1 MRRHHLR
8 RSLAASAATAL
19 LLSLTAC
26 GGDDADTASDE
37 PSASESESTE
47 SGDTAAADQPDDG
60 EVVDKAEFVDDMM
73 SGVEAS
79 TTAKMTM
86 SMDFGGGT
94 MDMEGDVDYTTDPV
108 SMSVQMTQEAM
119 GPEGLEMVLV
129 DGIMYM
135 NMGQMTNNKFVEF
148 DLSDPAS
155 LPPGMGDLGNQLD
168 PLAAFEEFEPALKEV
183 TFVGTEDVDGED
195 LHHYD
200 VVMDSAKLESL
211 KDIPAEAG
219 LPEEVGYDL
228 WFDDEFRIRQMEM
241 VMDMETPVSVE
252 AQMFDWGQPVEIEA
266 PPADQIAE
274 QPSA

>member
-19 LLSLTAC
+19 LLSLAAC
-26 GGDDADTASDE
+26 GGDDSDTASDK
-37 PSASESESTE
+37 PAAAESESSE
-47 SGDTAAADQPDDG
+47 GEEAADQPDEG
-60 EVVDKAEFVDDMM
+60 ETVDNADFVDDMM
-73 SGVEAS
+73 SGIEAS
-79 TTAKMTM
+79 TTAQMTM
-86 SMDFGGGT
+86 SMDFGGGE
-94 MDMEGDVDYTTDPV
+94 MEMEGDVDYTTDPV
-108 SMSVQMTQEAM
+108 SMSVQMSQDAM
-119 GPEGLEMVLV
+119 GEEGLEMVLV

-135 NMGQMTNNKFVEF
+135 NMGKMTNNKFVEF
-148 DLSDPAS
+148 DLSDPSS

-168 PLAAFEEFEPALKEV
+168 PLAAFEEFEPALKTV
-183 TFVGTEDVDGED
+183 TFVGTEDVDGEE

-200 VVMDSAKLESL
+200 VVMDSAKLEAL
-211 KDIPAEAG
+211 EDIPAEAG
-219 LPEEVGYDL
+219 VPEEVGYDL

-252 AQMFDWGQPVEIEA
+252 AQMFDWDEPVEIEA

>member
-1 MRRHHLR
+1 MRRPHLR

-19 LLSLTAC
+19 LLSLAAC

-37 PSASESESTE
+37 PVVSESES
-47 SGDTAAADQPDDG
+47 SDGGDAETVDQPDEG
-60 EVVDKAEFVDDMM
+60 EVVDNAEFVDNMM
-73 SGVEAS
+73 SGIEAS
-79 TTAKMTM
+79 TTAQMTM
-86 SMDFGGGT
+86 SMDFGGGA
-94 MDMEGDVDYTTDPV
+94 MDMEGEVDYTTDPV
-108 SMSVQMTQEAM
+108 SMSVTMNQEAM
-119 GPEGLEMVLV
+119 GEEGLEMILV

-155 LPPGMGDLGNQLD
+155 LPPGMGDLGDQMD
-168 PLAAFEEFEPALKEV
+168 PLAAFEEFEPALKTV
-183 TFVGTEDVDGED
+183 TFVGTEDVDGDD

-200 VVMDSAKLESL
+200 VVMDTAKLESL
-211 KDIPAEAG
+211 EDMPTGAG
-219 LPEEVGYDL
+219 MPEEVGYDL

-241 VMDMETPVSVE
+241 VMDMEMAASVKAE
-252 AQMFDWGQPVEIEA
+252 MFDWGQPVDIQA

>member
-19 LLSLTAC
+19 LLSLAAC

-37 PSASESESTE
+37 PAASGSESSEGGETV
-47 SGDTAAADQPDDG
+47 DQPDEG
-60 EVVDKAEFVDDMM
+60 ETVDNADFVDDMM
-73 SGVEAS
+73 SGIEAS
-79 TTAKMTM
+79 TTAHMTM
-86 SMDFGGGT
+86 SMDFGGGE

-108 SMSVQMTQEAM
+108 SMSVQMSQEAM
-119 GPEGLEMVLV
+119 GEEGLEMVLV

-148 DLSDPAS
+148 DLSDPSS

-168 PLAAFEEFEPALKEV
+168 PLAAFEEFEPALKTV
-183 TFVGTEDVDGED
+183 TFVGTEDVDGEE

-200 VVMDSAKLESL
+200 VVMDSTKLESL
-211 KDIPAEAG
+211 EDLPAEAG
-219 LPEEVGYDL
+219 VPEEVGYDL

-252 AQMFDWGQPVEIEA
+252 AQMFDWDEPVEIEA

-274 QPSA
+274 QPTA